1 MPDPIIV
8 NRQSILQ
15 VIFATIDE
23 INEMLPVERQLKKSN
38 DTRLFGKQGELVSL
52 EFVNFIV
59 MLEQRVADE
68 FGIAVTLADERAISQ
83 ERSPFSTVERLE
95 EYLGELL
102 KGSSND

>member
-8 NRQSILQ
+8 NRQRILQ
-15 VIFATIDE
+15 VVYATIDE
-23 INEMLPVERQLKKSN
+23 INEILPDDRKLKKST
-38 DTRLFGKQGELVSL
+38 DTHLFGKKGELVSL

-59 MLEQRVADE
+59 LLEQRVADE
-68 FGIAVTLADERAISQ
+68 FGFAVTLADERAMSQ
-83 ERSPFSTVERLE
+83 ERSPFSTVERLG